1 MCRNT
6 SPYLRL
12 QGYDSS
18 SQPFKLRED
27 KSYNFNMY
35 VYLPATA
42 QTVHK
47 EGATIRLH
55 IQLQVRL
62 FFSLWYWIPGCHAVY
77 EEIFPPVAC

>member
-27 KSYNFNMY
+27 KSYNFNIY

-47 EGATIRLH
+47 EGAAIRLH

-62 FFSLWYWIPGCHAVY
+62 FFLYGIG
-77 EEIFPPVAC
+77 FPDAMPCMKKYSPL